1 MPRDAIAMG
10 WDGMGEELPASRWL
24 ACWPAC
30 LLEYD
35 LRLLSWR
42 ERCSERLN
50 ARLQNWHL
58 YLFSFS
64 FSLSG
69 GAVPLVEALRLA
81 AGEAMGSCE
90 APATADMLL
99 SSCAG
104 CGWGL
109 RAISSSWGVGDER
122 NSATGGNQQCEA
134 IK

>member
-1 MPRDAIAMG
+1 MLMEGIVIETPPCDAMSK
-10 WDGMGEELPASRWL
+10 ELPASRWL
-24 ACWPAC
+24 AG
-30 LLEYD
+30 LLEHD

-81 AGEAMGSCE
+81 AGDAMGSCE

-104 CGWGL
+104 CGWVCGRFRL
-109 RAISSSWGVGDER
+109 EG
-122 NSATGGNQQCEA
+122 
-134 IK
+134 

>member
-1 MPRDAIAMG
+1 M
-10 WDGMGEELPASRWL
+10 
-24 ACWPAC
+24 AC
-30 LLEYD
+30 LLEHD

-81 AGEAMGSCE
+81 AGDAMGSCE

-99 SSCAG
+99 PPALAAG
-104 CGWGL
+104 GS
-109 RAISSSWGVGDER
+109 AGDFFWMGR
-122 NSATGGNQQCEA
+122 
-134 IK
+134 KK

>member
-1 MPRDAIAMG
+1 MPRDAMRCDGQRAPRLAMAG
-10 WDGMGEELPASRWL
+10 WL
-24 ACWPAC
+24 AGW
-30 LLEYD
+30 LLEDD

-69 GAVPLVEALRLA
+69 GAVPLVEGLRLA
-81 AGEAMGSCE
+81 AGDAVGSCE

-104 CGWGL
+104 CGRGL
-109 RAISSSWGVGDER
+109 RAISSGWVGKKQRDGR
-122 NSATGGNQQCEA
+122 QPAVRGD
-134 IK
+134 